1 MWVFVLHITLP
12 FFFSVDVLRTR
23 CLLEWQHFLQ
33 KQYWQRSVNYETPVS
48 FSDDIFSYITSVKK
62 WESQS
67 FHVDVQFTSCWPWWF
82 WLGLTAAE
90 PLKMAMFSPK
100 KKLKVGAL
108 FEVGINVH
116 MRNTLRVFFRVK
128 TWARNPGCS
137 IRVKLGS
144 DGCLLMLILAPHCH

>member
-1 MWVFVLHITLP
+1 MILSAALSAPCLELERKSVHIVFLPMILTYQLFFILTPTFRVSMWMCSVHILLGISLMVLM
-12 FFFSVDVLRTR
+12 
-23 CLLEWQHFLQ
+23 
-33 KQYWQRSVNYETPVS
+33 
-48 FSDDIFSYITSVKK
+48 
-62 WESQS
+62 
-67 FHVDVQFTSCWPWWF
+67 
-82 WLGLTAAE
+82 GLTAAE

>member
-48 FSDDIFSYITSVKK
+48 FSDNSFSYIKRVKASMWMCSVHILLGI
-62 WESQS
+62 SLM
-67 FHVDVQFTSCWPWWF
+67 V
-82 WLGLTAAE
+82 LMGLTAAE

-128 TWARNPGCS
+128 TWARNPGCL
-137 IRVKLGS
+137 IRVTLGS
-144 DGCLLMLILAPHCH
+144 DYCLLMLILAPHCH